1 MKDISVEQLA
11 NIIGTPVDKII
22 LQMKEAGL
30 GQSSPT
36 DLVTDEDKKLSFKII
51 RTDSL
56 NFKFGGSATPV
67 PDSLSL
73 IHISEPTRPY

>member
-36 DLVTDEDKKLSFKII
+36 DLVTDEDKKVLLGFLKSTKQSLQNNKSKKESF
-51 RTDSL
+51 
-56 NFKFGGSATPV
+56 G
-67 PDSLSL
+67 
-73 IHISEPTRPY
+73 